1 MKTIY
6 YIEGKKTTKKALT
19 EKLGAE
25 RLKRMTEEAKE
36 GFRCDPL
43 EKQSFY
49 LGRDGMLTIEFA

>member
-19 EKLGAE
+19 EKLGAG

-43 EKQSFY
+43 EEQSFY
-49 LGRDGMLTIEFA
+49 LGREGMLTIEFA